1 MPDVDSQSKSE
12 TIPASDG
19 PDPLAGLYHMSN
31 TAGLGTQDYVAINP
45 VAIWSVFFGVASVLA
60 VLSNVLLAIPLVGLG
75 VARSSRSFKFAQ
87 AMEPRPAGDWRL
99 SDWPCHSGSGCA
111 KLGYL
116 IYTSL
121 AFRPTSSVLANQ
133 CTSSVRIL
141 FKASMTRRMQC
152 SKMLSR
158 RGSAAPNS
166 NAGSKPSTISLQLGR
181 LQSVEWNHQPIAME
195 ERPDTGITD
204 AYGMAYFMYSNTSE
218 PRRVVIGYQKING
231 VWHPGAIE
239 SIFPAARKQQK

>member
-1 MPDVDSQSKSE
+1 MPEVDSQSKPE

-45 VAIWSVFFGVASVLA
+45 VAIWSVFFGVASVLV
-60 VLSNVLLAIPLVGLG
+60 VLSNVLLAIPLVGLACAL
-75 VARSSRSFKFAQ
+75 VALVQIRSSNGTQTGKGLAIIGL
-87 AMEPRPAGDWRL
+87 ALALGL
-99 SDWPCHSGSGCA
+99 GGA

-116 IYTSL
+116 VYSSL
-121 AFRPTSSVLANQ
+121 
-133 CTSSVRIL
+133 RISADEQRIGQSMHDL
-141 FKASMTRRMQC
+141 GQDVIQGQYDAAYAMFEDAFKARV
-152 SKMLSR
+152 SR
-158 RGSAAPNS
+158 SEFERGFKAFNNIPE
-166 NAGSKPSTISLQLGR
+166 LGR

-204 AYGMAYFMYSNTSE
+204 AYGMAYFMYSNTTE

-239 SIFPAARKQQK
+239 SIFPAGKKQQK